1 MTLQNEI
8 TTDPHSIGYAP
19 LVAAGNHAGIH
30 ELINRPEASRML
42 PRSRFVTGR
51 AVLAELGVTG
61 AVVLEKLSVF
71 GATPQQVEAEG
82 LRLAIKWAM
91 KFADQ
96 EGEGLDIGHPTTRQ
110 LLQTCAAVG
119 VLTEPEATA
128 LMALAV
134 FPTSRAV
141 ELFGREVSVT
151 EISEA
156 LSNGG

>member
-1 MTLQNEI
+1 MTLHTEL
-8 TTDPHSIGYAP
+8 TTDPQALGYAP
-19 LVAAGNHAGIH
+19 LVAAGNHAGLH
-30 ELINRPEASRML
+30 ELINRAEASRML

-61 AVVLEKLSVF
+61 AVILEKLSVF
-71 GATPQQVEAEG
+71 GATPQQGEAEG

-110 LLQTCAAVG
+110 LVQTCAAVG
-119 VLTEPEATA
+119 VLTEAEATA

-134 FPTSRAV
+134 YPTSRAH
-141 ELFGREVSVT
+141 ELFGREVPLN

-156 LSNGG
+156 LNNGG